1 MLILQ
6 FPYLTLDL
14 LAPVLVFDF
23 FVRVDEFNLLD
34 LLALD
39 LMDAVN
45 LSQKSLV
52 DTMITEMTMEQDA
65 SLLQGLTRPLIE
77 NLLVFEIIN
86 VLILEEPIPI
96 SFAHG

>member
-23 FVRVDEFNLLD
+23 FVRVDELNLLD

-39 LMDAVN
+39 LMDSVN
-45 LSQKSLV
+45 LS
-52 DTMITEMTMEQDA
+52 
-65 SLLQGLTRPLIE
+65 
-77 NLLVFEIIN
+77 
-86 VLILEEPIPI
+86 
-96 SFAHG
+96 